1 RIQIEVLMRG
11 ERSGRRG
18 VRRRDCDHRRP
29 IEKRVRDAEREIH
42 GARSQRRYADS
53 WPPRELAGGVGHQRG
68 HRFVA
73 REDELDAGLPGG
85 LEKIEHLAA
94 RQPEHARDA
103 GVTKGRGENVGACRH
118 YRTSISTPPTIP
130 AATLYSHA
138 PMSVAMKPTHPY
150 RIGSMMM
157 APTPITAPII
167 APPARSDPIMPPARA
182 NSEMHAP

>member
-1 RIQIEVLMRG
+1 MHGAEAGLDRRAPRTADCGCRILGCQRDRLFRKGPEDRIQIEVLMRG

-94 RQPEHARDA
+94 R
-103 GVTKGRGENVGACRH
+103 
-118 YRTSISTPPTIP
+118 
-130 AATLYSHA
+130 
-138 PMSVAMKPTHPY
+138 
-150 RIGSMMM
+150 
-157 APTPITAPII
+157 
-167 APPARSDPIMPPARA
+167 
-182 NSEMHAP
+182 